1 MIGAETR
8 LAGPYDASGATVFP
22 FAFSVTSENHLLV
35 TISADGVETPLT
47 LTTDYTVSLNP
58 DQESAPGGSVTLVS
72 AGADGEILVIQS
84 DVPYAQTLDLTPS
97 GRFSA
102 VALEQAL
109 DSQTR
114 QIQQIAEVSSRGVVI
129 PATLADVSPALPTPL
144 AGAALGWN
152 AAEDGLENIL
162 SLGGISE
169 TALATLIRLYSAA
182 RGNSDTKYKVVAGV
196 LRQATAGGGWALL
209 DDASHKPVNC
219 AGPITVD
226 ANGDLKVEYG
236 FTASN
241 ISGFVV
247 GVDERFAALGI
258 QVGASVGNSFA
269 IFKAYAAYG
278 GAVGVSG
285 VASQTSIGQILNI
298 APYTAGNN
306 QIVNAT
312 NGWVTI
318 MHDSIPHESGNG
330 PAVATSI
337 KGNQGFFDVTSTKT
351 SFTLRYKRNC
361 SGVVACPGSV
371 PTMLSKSY
379 VIPTFSPVA
388 ISSTAAGTSNQV
400 LVTTSSDHGL
410 YNDAPV
416 IIAGHSVAGY
426 NGSWDI
432 IVQSK
437 TSFLL
442 QGSTYSSAGTGGTVA
457 LGYKDWPYAGPWT
470 VSTVTN
476 SGGLQK
482 VTTTAAHGL
491 VTDMAVTVAGVATAT
506 TANGN
511 WHITVIDSTSFTL
524 QGSTY
529 AVDGSGGTVTLPEV
543 VFVTDHMA
551 VNHPYTGSDNPVIL
565 TKIYTSATES
575 YSVELGTVGSYGFKV
590 YFRDTAS
597 KAVITS
603 VNDQMVFNFI
613 RDVRLAATIGT
624 TIGTVS
630 RDNVHCNMNALY
642 SSTGNFWF
650 IGLFEVE

>member
-1 MIGAETR
+1 MKYLSPWTRVRFLDANGAPLSGGKLYTYLTGTSTPKATYSDSSGTLNANPVILDAEGYTDIWLDNDADYRFR
-8 LAGPYDASGATVFP
+8 LENSAGVLQWQRDDISPTGAASGD
-22 FAFSVTSENHLLV
+22 S
-35 TISADGVETPLT
+35 TIL
-47 LTTDYTVSLNP
+47 
-58 DQESAPGGSVTLVS
+58 
-72 AGADGEILVIQS
+72 
-84 DVPYAQTLDLTPS
+84 
-97 GRFSA
+97 
-102 VALEQAL
+102 
-109 DSQTR
+109 
-114 QIQQIAEVSSRGVVI
+114 
-129 PATLADVSPALPTPL
+129 
-144 AGAALGWN
+144 
-152 AAEDGLENIL
+152 
-162 SLGGISE
+162 
-169 TALATLIRLYSAA
+169 
-182 RGNSDTKYKVVAGV
+182 GNSGKTYKMVAGV
-196 LRQATAGGGWALL
+196 LRQTTAGGGWALI
-209 DDASHKPVNC
+209 DDANHKPVNC
-219 AGPITVD
+219 TGAISVD
-226 ANGDLKVEYG
+226 TDGNLKVEYG
-236 FTASN
+236 FTAVN
-241 ISGFVV
+241 KSGFVV
-247 GVDERFAALGI
+247 GVDETFAELGI

-269 IFKAYAAYG
+269 IFQAYAAYG
-278 GAVGVSG
+278 GAVGVGG
-285 VASQTSIGQILNI
+285 VASQTALGQILNI
-298 APYTAGNN
+298 APYTAENN

-318 MHDSIPHESGNG
+318 MHDSIAHASGNG

-337 KGNQGFFDVTSTKT
+337 KGNHGFFDVTSTKT

-361 SGVVACPGSV
+361 SGVVTCPGSV

-388 ISSTAAGTSNQV
+388 ISSTSAGTSNLV

-416 IIAGHSVAGY
+416 IVAGHSVAGY
-426 NGSWDI
+426 NGSWNI
-432 IVQSK
+432 TVQSK

-457 LGYKDWPYAGPWT
+457 LGYTDWPYAGPWT
-470 VSTVTN
+470 ISTVTN

-543 VFVTDHMA
+543 VFVTDHLA
-551 VNHPYTGSDNPVIL
+551 VNHPYAGADNPIVL
-565 TKIYTSATES
+565 QKQYSATQS
-575 YSVELGTVGSYGFKV
+575 YTVELGTVTAYGFRV
-590 YFRDTAS
+590 YFKNSTTG
-597 KAVITS
+597 AVITS
-603 VNDQMVFNFI
+603 VNDQMGFNFI

-642 SSTGNFWF
+642 SSSGNFWF
-650 IGLFEVE
+650 IGLFEV

>member
-35 TISADGVETPLT
+35 TISTDGVETPLT

-152 AAEDGLENIL
+152 ADENGLENIL
-162 SLGGISE
+162 SLGGTSE
-169 TALATLIRLYSAA
+169 TALATLIRLYSAV
-182 RGNSDTKYKVVAGV
+182 RGNSDTKYKIVAGV
-196 LRQATAGGGWALL
+196 LRQTTAGGGWALL
-209 DDASHKPVNC
+209 DDANHKPVNC

-226 ANGDLKVEYG
+226 ANGNLSVKYG
-236 FTASN
+236 FTATN
-241 ISGFVV
+241 KSGFVV
-247 GVDERFAALGI
+247 GVDETFAALGI
-258 QVGASVGNSFA
+258 QVGASVGNDEATFN
-269 IFKAYAAYG
+269 AYAEYG
-278 GAVGVSG
+278 GAVGVGG
-285 VASQTSIGQILNI
+285 VASQTSLGQILNT

-312 NGWVTI
+312 NGWITV
-318 MHDSIPHESGNG
+318 MHDSILHASSNG
-330 PAVATSI
+330 SAVVTSL
-337 KGNQGFFDVTSTKT
+337 KGNHGFLDTTSTKT
-351 SFTLRYKRNC
+351 SFTLRYKRTAN
-361 SGVVACPGSV
+361 GVVTCPGGA

-379 VIPTFSPVA
+379 VLPTFTPVS
-388 ISSTAAGTSNQV
+388 ISTSAVGTSNLV
-400 LVTTSSDHGL
+400 LITTTTDHGL

-416 IIAGHSVAGY
+416 IIAGHSTSAY
-426 NGSWDI
+426 NGTWNI
-432 IVQSK
+432 TVQSK
-437 TSFLL
+437 TSFIL
-442 QGSTYSSAGTGGTVA
+442 QGSTYSGAGTGGTAA
-457 LGYKDWPYAGPWT
+457 LGYTDWPYHGPWT

-482 VTTTAAHGL
+482 ITTTVAHGL
-491 VTDMAVTVAGVATAT
+491 VTGMAVTVAGVTSAT

-529 AVDGSGGTVTLPEV
+529 AVDGTGGTVTLPEV
-543 VFVTDHMA
+543 VFVTDHLA
-551 VNHPYTGSDNPVIL
+551 INHPYAGADNPVVL
-565 TKIYTSATES
+565 TKNYSATQS
-575 YSVELGTVGSYGFKV
+575 YTVELGTVTSYGFSV
-590 YFRDTAS
+590 YFKDSAS

-603 VNDQMVFNFI
+603 VNDQMGFQFQ
-613 RDVRLAATIGT
+613 RDVRLPASILT
-624 TIGTVS
+624 TIGYAA
-630 RDNVHCNMNALY
+630 REGVHCNMNALY
-642 SSTGNFWF
+642 SSSGNFWF
-650 IGLFEVE
+650 VGLFEVE